1 MDSDVHVMGNCS
13 TVECLTYNFIKRLRK
28 AKPQTPVLLIEGE
41 KCLGLHWIPQND
53 IWPRVTYTEPSP
65 WKLVTYDHRA
75 CWNVE
80 QGTTRRS
87 NG

>member
-41 KCLGLHWIPQND
+41 KRLGLHWIAAERHSIQNNKF
-53 IWPRVTYTEPSP
+53 WALS
-65 WKLVTYDHRA
+65 
-75 CWNVE
+75 VE
-80 QGTTRRS
+80 NHKRLQS
-87 NG
+87 VFEY